1 MLAGTIALTAVILPL
16 LLGIRYPTLLVLG
29 IGTSL
34 FAPLYMIPMTSSV
47 FDLMGVSEE
56 SVSNRVEYTVLR
68 EAALTLGRVVGVG
81 MFLVVALGQA
91 PTPSELAWLLL
102 ILGAAP
108 IAGWWFIRR
117 QLRAAA

>member
-1 MLAGTIALTAVILPL
+1 MTAVILPL
-16 LLGIRYPTLLVLG
+16 LLGIRHPTLLVSRCNRHL
-29 IGTSL
+29 
-34 FAPLYMIPMTSSV
+34 AVCPLYMISPMTSSV

-68 EAALTLGRVVGVG
+68 ERRSLWAELSASAF
-81 MFLVVALGQA
+81 FLSWRSQA
-91 PTPSELAWLLL
+91 PTPSELACLLL